1 MKHIDD
7 MHLIPLIVGHFMNLA
22 KMRRRRRRRKSIF
35 RVRYCKHEVT
45 F

>member
-22 KMRRRRRRRKSIF
+22 KMRRRRRSIF

>member
-22 KMRRRRRRRKSIF
+22 KMRRRRRRSIF

>member
-22 KMRRRRRRRKSIF
+22 KMRRRSIF